1 MKIFLIGIGGIAMGN
16 LAFMLKEL
24 GYDVSGSDQNLYPPM
39 SDKLIEWGL
48 SPKSG
53 YAADNVKNA
62 DLVIIGNA
70 ISRGNPEVEAVLNT
84 GKEYM
89 SMAQAI
95 GHFFLKGKKPI
106 VIAGTH
112 GKTTTTFLTH
122 YLLAEIGLKPG
133 LFVGGIRADGH
144 PGFSLGK
151 GDYFVIE
158 GDEYDSAF
166 FDKSSKFL
174 HYRPYYLILNALD
187 FDHADIFTDLDAIKV
202 MFKRLLNLVP
212 STGKVFSWKGSK
224 NLNSILENYKHAP
237 IDFFELGEKNSVFS
251 YKKGILKEIQS
262 KQILNP
268 SLIGAHNYRNAE
280 AAIRVC
286 LEIAP
291 DKKKEILAAFLK
303 FPGVKRR
310 QEILARTEDSIL
322 VEDFA
327 HHPVAI
333 LETIKAHKEAYP
345 GYKIISLFEP
355 RSATSHRNIFQQ
367 DFAKS
372 FKGSDLTLITEV
384 FQINKVS
391 TKVRLNVKRLIK
403 DTESFSKKPAMYC
416 KDPNDLFTK
425 LKKEIPKFSKYK
437 LIVLAMSNGAFGGIY
452 PELKKLISEREK
464 L

>member
-1 MKIFLIGIGGIAMGN
+1 MKIFLVGIGGIAMGN
-16 LAFMLKEL
+16 LAYMLKQL
-24 GYDVSGSDQNLYPPM
+24 GHEISGSDQNLYPPM
-39 SDKLIEWGL
+39 SDKLVEWGL

-53 YAADNVKNA
+53 YAAENVKGA

-70 ISRGNPEVEAVLNT
+70 ISRGNPEVEAVLNS
-84 GKEYM
+84 GIEYM

-122 YLLAEIGLKPG
+122 YLLSEIGLAPG
-133 LFVGGIRADGH
+133 LFVGGIRTDGH
-144 PGFSLGK
+144 AGFDIGK
-151 GDYFVIE
+151 GEYFVIE

-174 HYRPYYLILNALD
+174 HYRPYYLVLNALD
-187 FDHADIFTDLDAIKV
+187 FDHADIFADLDAIKV

-212 STGKVFSWKGSK
+212 SQGKVLSWNGSK

-237 IDFFELGEKNSVFS
+237 LEKFELGEKNSIFK
-251 YKKGILKEIQS
+251 YEKGILSDTKN
-262 KQILNP
+262 KKVLKP

-291 DKKKEILAAFLK
+291 NKREEIISAFLR

-310 QEILARTEDSIL
+310 QEILFRSENSLL

-333 LETIKAHKEAYP
+333 HETVKAHKQAYP
-345 GYKIISLFEP
+345 DYKIISLFEP
-355 RSATSHRNIFQQ
+355 RSATSHRNVFQD

-372 FKGSDLTLITEV
+372 FKGSDLTMITEV
-384 FQINKVS
+384 YQLNKVGS
-391 TKVRLNVKRLIK
+391 KSRLNVKKLVK
-403 DTESFSKKPAMYC
+403 DTKLKTSKPAIYC
-416 KDPNDLFTK
+416 KDPRDLIKHLT
-425 LKKEIPKFSKYK
+425 KEILKFKNHK
-437 LIVLAMSNGAFGGIY
+437 IVILAMSNGAFGGIY
-452 PELKKLISEREK
+452 PDLKLLIIERENK
-464 L
+464 